1 MADKTINVRIQ
12 QKYDTEAN
20 WKAKDPVLLK
30 GEQVFTSDGTNANKY
45 KVGNGT
51 AKWSALP
58 YAKADLSKGDV
69 TTALGYT
76 PPTSNTWRGIQ
87 NNLTSGSTTDSLSA
101 AQGKVL
107 KGLVDGKAA
116 SSHTHTK
123 SQITDFPTSLP
134 ASDVYG
140 WAKASSKPSYT
151 KSEVGLGN
159 VDNTADANK
168 SVKYAG
174 SSGSSNTVVYTA
186 LTNTDLNTLQTEGR
200 WYYAG
205 GDNTCTNI
213 PVASAAFELYVGRN
227 ASGWR
232 YQQFTVTSGE
242 IYIRVFDSSNW
253 GSWRKL
259 AFTSD
264 TVTAASSVPWSG
276 ITGKPS
282 SYTPSSHTHT
292 VSQISGFGTHVYDA
306 TISRTANT
314 VLAAPNGKAGS
325 ASFRALVAAD
335 IPSIT
340 KSKIIDFPSSLPASD
355 VYAWAK
361 ASSKPSY
368 SWGEITGKPGTFTP
382 SSHTHNYAGSSS
394 AGGSANS
401 AVKLNTARSISIGGF
416 SSGSASFD
424 GSANITI
431 DNWGYGCKKYVT
443 TNSTSAPYFR
453 IAYCDDKSNYSDRS
467 MIFVID
473 SGYSGGGFGI
483 VKVAFRSNDISKEG
497 QSNCELKWLVR
508 QGFSANQL
516 FVKGNAPA
524 GESQYADLY
533 FKATTTYQAISIT
546 VLSMGNR
553 GSKIRVWTF
562 EEGNT
567 RANPDIR
574 KYTYTVEGSD
584 AGTAN
589 YANSAGAV
597 AWGNIS
603 GKPSTFTPAS
613 HTHSYA
619 GAASSGGSANS
630 AIKLDTTT
638 AGSSTQPVYFT
649 GGKPTAC
656 TYTLGKSV
664 PSNAVFTDTNT
675 WRPLGTTANTACAG
689 NDSRLSNARPASDV
703 YAWAKASAKPSYS
716 WSEIGSKPSTFTPSS
731 HTHNYL
737 AIYGS
742 RPADINFK
750 TSTNGAGAMFHFVA
764 TSSTK
769 TGKPPED
776 SNVLQMNWDNN
787 GGWDTQ
793 FAISNGSS
801 PHSYIRSQNNGTW
814 GNWTTLLDSS
824 NYNNYSPS
832 KTGTGA
838 SGTWGIN
845 ITGASGSCTGNAATA
860 SNASKVNGHTV
871 NSDVPSG
878 AKFTDTN
885 TTYPISYRTID
896 NNFAS
901 KYRTQTKGNTSAGD
915 YISTLR
921 CDTNLVPYAP
931 QYGSGLGW
939 GRGDTHGYLYM
950 NYNSPQVYVGAG
962 NADKLNWAKQLAFAD
977 HTHSYTEITN
987 RPTLIK
993 AVSKN
998 GYWGMADHD
1007 GSDSNWIRTT
1017 TAGIIP
1023 YQSGGAGAGHCGIGT
1038 SSWYFSSAYIDTVN
1052 CVNASVSGHIDVGG
1066 YIQSSNLIN
1075 TYFEYQSN
1083 RGSVDWRFGAAT
1095 GTSDENFFGFYDAK
1109 TGKIPLALDGNFG
1122 NIYVGFNVGSYESPT
1137 AVGVYLGGQ
1146 VAGNRAFIYNGDSY
1160 QGSIW
1165 IQTRLDGSWKWF
1177 SLGRACSTALSD
1189 IRLKGNIRDTEVEDA
1204 TKVIES
1210 MKIRSF
1216 ERKDSH
1222 KKYKIGFIADE
1233 LEQLDP
1239 NLVDGGGE
1247 VDGHPYYKSV
1257 NNLQMLAYVVKGMQE
1272 LNSKVTILEKE
1283 NKRLKQKL
1291 NMCN

>member
-1 MADKTINVRIQ
+1 MIDMATTTINTRLALKTDIS
-12 QKYDTEAN
+12 AN
-20 WKAKDPVLLK
+20 WKNSSLVLLK
-30 GEQVFTSDGTNANKY
+30 GEPAIEITDSGAFKFKFGDGVKTF
-45 KVGNGT
+45 
-51 AKWSALP
+51 SELP
-58 YAKADLSKGDV
+58 YATLSPTEISSLITDGAVQSVSISSGDSNGQIAITVDGTKTNASVKGLGSAAFTNSNAYATASHSHAIANV
-69 TTALGYT
+69 TGLQTAL
-76 PPTSNTWRGIQ
+76 
-87 NNLTSGSTTDSLSA
+87 
-101 AQGKVL
+101 
-107 KGLVDGKAA
+107 DGKAA
-116 SSHTHTK
+116 STHTHDDRYYTEAEVNTKLAGKANSSHTHGSGDITSLDASKLTGTISIDRLPAGALERCVIVETDADRLKLTTASVQKGDTVKVTGTGKMYFVIDDTKLTSEDGYTVYTAGSATSVPWSGVTGKPNTFTPSSHTHTKSQITDFPTSMPASDVSAWAKAASKPSYTKAEVGLGNVNNTADADKSVKYATSAGTATNVAGGSANTTSEKYRHVWFSDGATETARAYNDALKYDPKSNTMTVNISGSAASAATASSVAWGNVSGRPSTFAPSSHTHTK

-140 WAKASSKPSYT
+140 
-151 KSEVGLGN
+151 
-159 VDNTADANK
+159 
-168 SVKYAG
+168 
-174 SSGSSNTVVYTA
+174 
-186 LTNTDLNTLQTEGR
+186 
-200 WYYAG
+200 
-205 GDNTCTNI
+205 
-213 PVASAAFELYVGRN
+213 
-227 ASGWR
+227 
-232 YQQFTVTSGE
+232 
-242 IYIRVFDSSNW
+242 
-253 GSWRKL
+253 
-259 AFTSD
+259 
-264 TVTAASSVPWSG
+264 
-276 ITGKPS
+276 
-282 SYTPSSHTHT
+282 
-292 VSQISGFGTHVYDA
+292 
-306 TISRTANT
+306 
-314 VLAAPNGKAGS
+314 
-325 ASFRALVAAD
+325 
-335 IPSIT
+335 
-340 KSKIIDFPSSLPASD
+340 
-355 VYAWAK
+355 
-361 ASSKPSY
+361 
-368 SWGEITGKPGTFTP
+368 
-382 SSHTHNYAGSSS
+382 
-394 AGGSANS
+394 
-401 AVKLNTARSISIGGF
+401 
-416 SSGSASFD
+416 
-424 GSANITI
+424 
-431 DNWGYGCKKYVT
+431 
-443 TNSTSAPYFR
+443 
-453 IAYCDDKSNYSDRS
+453 
-467 MIFVID
+467 
-473 SGYSGGGFGI
+473 
-483 VKVAFRSNDISKEG
+483 
-497 QSNCELKWLVR
+497 
-508 QGFSANQL
+508 
-516 FVKGNAPA
+516 
-524 GESQYADLY
+524 
-533 FKATTTYQAISIT
+533 
-546 VLSMGNR
+546 
-553 GSKIRVWTF
+553 
-562 EEGNT
+562 
-567 RANPDIR
+567 
-574 KYTYTVEGSD
+574 
-584 AGTAN
+584 
-589 YANSAGAV
+589 
-597 AWGNIS
+597 
-603 GKPSTFTPAS
+603 
-613 HTHSYA
+613 
-619 GAASSGGSANS
+619 
-630 AIKLDTTT
+630 
-638 AGSSTQPVYFT
+638 
-649 GGKPTAC
+649 
-656 TYTLGKSV
+656 
-664 PSNAVFTDTNT
+664 
-675 WRPLGTTANTACAG
+675 
-689 NDSRLSNARPASDV
+689 
-703 YAWAKASAKPSYS
+703 WAKASAKPSYS

-787 GGWDTQ
+787 GGLDTQ

-845 ITGASGSCTGNAATA
+845 ITGSSGSCTGNAATA

-885 TTYPISYRTID
+885 TWRPLGTAANTACAGNDSRLSNSRPASDVYSWAKASSKPSYSWSEITSKPSTFTPASHTHAYIPLSGGTITGSIIRSSGGSWISARNNVAVRGTATGKDSWNPVVGQATPNGYWTIGNLASND
-896 NNFAS
+896 NLAFSYTSNTNYNAGNNS
-901 KYRTQTKGNTSAGD
+901 ATTVYLPVQEGTIITSATIGSQSVKYATSAGSAGSVAWGNVSGKPSSYTPSSHTHDDRYYTETEINTKLGAKLGAVSANGYYGMARPDGNTSD
-915 YISTLR
+915 
-921 CDTNLVPYAP
+921 
-931 QYGSGLGW
+931 
-939 GRGDTHGYLYM
+939 
-950 NYNSPQVYVGAG
+950 
-962 NADKLNWAKQLAFAD
+962 
-977 HTHSYTEITN
+977 
-987 RPTLIK
+987 
-993 AVSKN
+993 
-998 GYWGMADHD
+998 
-1007 GSDSNWIRTT
+1007 WIRTT

-1038 SSWYFSSAYIDTVN
+1038 SSWYFSNAYIDTVN
-1052 CVNASVSGHIDVGG
+1052 CVNASVSGHIDVAG

-1095 GTSDENFFGFYDAK
+1095 GTGDENFFGFYDAK

-1189 IRLKGNIRDTEVEDA
+1189 IRLKGDIRDTEVEDA

>member
-1 MADKTINVRIQ
+1 MKGVIKNMKEQFLNLSGLTELVTYIKLCIAQHKMIIPRASFSLFPKTGDENNIYIDTSTNSIYRWNDSDKSF
-12 QKYDTEAN
+12 
-20 WKAKDPVLLK
+20 VLLAK
-30 GEQVFTSDGTNANKY
+30 PPRNISISEGKNNGQITLKVDEIESNATVHGLKSAAFSNASSFATSAQG
-45 KVGNGT
+45 
-51 AKWSALP
+51 
-58 YAKADLSKGDV
+58 AKADSAIQSITIAPGTNNGTVKITVNGV
-69 TTALGYT
+69 TTDNIKVAGLG
-76 PPTSNTWRGIQ
+76 
-87 NNLTSGSTTDSLSA
+87 SA
-101 AQGKVL
+101 AFSDIAVFAPAK
-107 KGLVDGKAA
+107 
-116 SSHTHTK
+116 HTHSK
-123 SQITDFPTSLP
+123 SD
-134 ASDVYG
+134 
-140 WAKASSKPSYT
+140 
-151 KSEVGLGN
+151 VGLGN
-159 VDNTADANK
+159 VDNTADIDK

-186 LTNTDLNTLQTEGR
+186 LTNTDLNTLQTEGK

-205 GDNTCTNI
+205 GGNTCTNV
-213 PVASAAFELYVGRN
+213 PVESAAFELYVGRN

-253 GSWRKL
+253 GNWRKL

-276 ITGKPS
+276 VTGKPS
-282 SYTPSSHTHT
+282 TYTPSSHTHT

-340 KSKIIDFPSSLPASD
+340 KSKITDFPSSLPASD

-368 SWGEITGKPGTFTP
+368 SWGEITGKPSTYTP
-382 SSHTHNYAGSSS
+382 SSHNHTVIQGTSST
-394 AGGSANS
+394 S
-401 AVKLNTARSISIGGF
+401 AVPGKANDGFCEFYYNVNNGLANNMPSSNNANAIISISRHAGDYTSQLGF
-416 SSGSASFD
+416 SSNGNLYYREGVGATAWKTILTSSNYTSYTVTKTGGGASGTWGINITGSA
-424 GSANITI
+424 GS
-431 DNWGYGCKKYVT
+431 
-443 TNSTSAPYFR
+443 
-453 IAYCDDKSNYSDRS
+453 
-467 MIFVID
+467 
-473 SGYSGGGFGI
+473 
-483 VKVAFRSNDISKEG
+483 
-497 QSNCELKWLVR
+497 
-508 QGFSANQL
+508 
-516 FVKGNAPA
+516 
-524 GESQYADLY
+524 
-533 FKATTTYQAISIT
+533 
-546 VLSMGNR
+546 
-553 GSKIRVWTF
+553 
-562 EEGNT
+562 
-567 RANPDIR
+567 
-574 KYTYTVEGSD
+574 
-584 AGTAN
+584 
-589 YANSAGAV
+589 V
-597 AWGNIS
+597 AWGNVS
-603 GKPSTFTPAS
+603 GRPSS
-613 HTHSYA
+613 
-619 GAASSGGSANS
+619 
-630 AIKLDTTT
+630 L
-638 AGSSTQPVYFT
+638 
-649 GGKPTAC
+649 
-656 TYTLGKSV
+656 
-664 PSNAVFTDTNT
+664 
-675 WRPLGTTANTACAG
+675 
-689 NDSRLSNARPASDV
+689 PASDV
-703 YAWAKASAKPSYS
+703 PAWAKASTKPSYS

-731 HTHNYL
+731 HNHSYL
-737 AIYGS
+737 TLYGG
-742 RPADINFK
+742 RPANINFS
-750 TSTNGAGAMFHFVA
+750 TSTNGTGAMFHFVA

-787 GGWDTQ
+787 GGWDAQ

-832 KTGTGA
+832 KTGSGA

-845 ITGASGSCTGNAATA
+845 ITGSSGSCTGNAATA

-885 TTYPISYRTID
+885 TWRPLGTAANTACAGNDSRLSNSRPASDVYSWAKASSKPSYSWSEITSKPST
-896 NNFAS
+896 FTPAS
-901 KYRTQTKGNTSAGD
+901 HTHDDRYYTETEINTKLGAKLGAVSANGYYGMARPDGNTSD
-915 YISTLR
+915 
-921 CDTNLVPYAP
+921 
-931 QYGSGLGW
+931 
-939 GRGDTHGYLYM
+939 
-950 NYNSPQVYVGAG
+950 
-962 NADKLNWAKQLAFAD
+962 
-977 HTHSYTEITN
+977 
-987 RPTLIK
+987 
-993 AVSKN
+993 
-998 GYWGMADHD
+998 
-1007 GSDSNWIRTT
+1007 WIRTT
-1017 TAGIIP
+1017 TVGIIP
-1023 YQSGGAGAGHCGIGT
+1023 YQSGGAGGGHCGLGT
-1038 SSWYFSSAYIDTVN
+1038 SSWYFSNAYIDTVN

-1095 GTSDENFFGFYDAK
+1095 STGDENFFSFYNANN
-1109 TGKIPLALDGNFG
+1109 GIIPLAVDGNFG
-1122 NIYVGFNVGSYESPT
+1122 NIYVGYNVGGSGSNT
-1137 AVGVYLGGQ
+1137 AVGIYLGEK
-1146 VAGNRAFIYNGDSY
+1146 VAGNRAFIYHGDSY
-1160 QGSIW
+1160 AGSIW

-1177 SLGRACSTALSD
+1177 SLGRVCSTALSD
-1189 IRLKGNIRDTEVEDA
+1189 IRLKDNLRETEVKNA

-1257 NNLQMLAYVVKGMQE
+1257 NNLQMIAYVVKAMQE

>member
-1 MADKTINVRIQ
+1 MKGVIKNMKEQFLNLSGLTELVTYIKLCIAQHKMIIPRASFSLFPKTGDENNIYIDTSTNSIYRWNDSDKSF
-12 QKYDTEAN
+12 
-20 WKAKDPVLLK
+20 VLLAK
-30 GEQVFTSDGTNANKY
+30 PPRNISISEGKNNGQITLKVDEIESNATVHGLKSAAFSNASSFATSAQG
-45 KVGNGT
+45 
-51 AKWSALP
+51 
-58 YAKADLSKGDV
+58 AKADSAIQSITIAPGTNNGTVKITVNGV
-69 TTALGYT
+69 TTDNIKVAGLG
-76 PPTSNTWRGIQ
+76 
-87 NNLTSGSTTDSLSA
+87 SA
-101 AQGKVL
+101 AFSDIAVFAPAK
-107 KGLVDGKAA
+107 
-116 SSHTHTK
+116 HTHSK
-123 SQITDFPTSLP
+123 SD
-134 ASDVYG
+134 
-140 WAKASSKPSYT
+140 
-151 KSEVGLGN
+151 VGLGN
-159 VDNTADANK
+159 VDNTADIDK

-186 LTNTDLNTLQTEGR
+186 LTNTDLNTLQTEGK

-205 GDNTCTNI
+205 GGNTCTNV
-213 PVASAAFELYVGRN
+213 PVESAAFELYVGRN

-253 GSWRKL
+253 GNWRKL

-276 ITGKPS
+276 VTGKPS
-282 SYTPSSHTHT
+282 TYTPSSHTHT

-325 ASFRALVAAD
+325 AYFRALVAAD

-340 KSKIIDFPSSLPASD
+340 KSKITDFPSSLPASD

-368 SWGEITGKPGTFTP
+368 SWGEITGKPSTYTP
-382 SSHTHNYAGSSS
+382 SSHNHTVIQGTSST
-394 AGGSANS
+394 S
-401 AVKLNTARSISIGGF
+401 AVPGKANDGFCEFYYNVNNGLANNMPSSNNANAIISISRHAGDYTSQLGF
-416 SSGSASFD
+416 SSNGNLYYREGVGATAWKTILTSSNYTSYTVTKTGGGASGTWGINITGSA
-424 GSANITI
+424 GS
-431 DNWGYGCKKYVT
+431 
-443 TNSTSAPYFR
+443 
-453 IAYCDDKSNYSDRS
+453 
-467 MIFVID
+467 
-473 SGYSGGGFGI
+473 
-483 VKVAFRSNDISKEG
+483 
-497 QSNCELKWLVR
+497 
-508 QGFSANQL
+508 
-516 FVKGNAPA
+516 
-524 GESQYADLY
+524 
-533 FKATTTYQAISIT
+533 
-546 VLSMGNR
+546 
-553 GSKIRVWTF
+553 
-562 EEGNT
+562 
-567 RANPDIR
+567 
-574 KYTYTVEGSD
+574 
-584 AGTAN
+584 
-589 YANSAGAV
+589 V
-597 AWGNIS
+597 AWGNVS
-603 GKPSTFTPAS
+603 GRPSS
-613 HTHSYA
+613 
-619 GAASSGGSANS
+619 
-630 AIKLDTTT
+630 L
-638 AGSSTQPVYFT
+638 
-649 GGKPTAC
+649 
-656 TYTLGKSV
+656 
-664 PSNAVFTDTNT
+664 
-675 WRPLGTTANTACAG
+675 
-689 NDSRLSNARPASDV
+689 PASDV
-703 YAWAKASAKPSYS
+703 PAWAKASTKPSYS

-731 HTHNYL
+731 HNHSYL
-737 AIYGS
+737 TLYGG
-742 RPADINFK
+742 RPANINFS
-750 TSTNGAGAMFHFVA
+750 TSTNGTGAMFHFVA

-787 GGWDTQ
+787 GGWDAQ

-832 KTGTGA
+832 KTGSGA

-845 ITGASGSCTGNAATA
+845 ITGSSGSCTGNAATA

-885 TTYPISYRTID
+885 TWRPLGTAANTACAGNDSRLSNSRPASDVYSWAKASSKPSYSWSEITSKPST
-896 NNFAS
+896 FTPAS
-901 KYRTQTKGNTSAGD
+901 HTHDDRYYTETEINTKLGAKLGAVSANGYYGMARPDGNTSD
-915 YISTLR
+915 
-921 CDTNLVPYAP
+921 
-931 QYGSGLGW
+931 
-939 GRGDTHGYLYM
+939 
-950 NYNSPQVYVGAG
+950 
-962 NADKLNWAKQLAFAD
+962 
-977 HTHSYTEITN
+977 
-987 RPTLIK
+987 
-993 AVSKN
+993 
-998 GYWGMADHD
+998 
-1007 GSDSNWIRTT
+1007 WIRTT
-1017 TAGIIP
+1017 TVGIIP
-1023 YQSGGAGAGHCGIGT
+1023 YQSGGAGGGHCGLGT
-1038 SSWYFSSAYIDTVN
+1038 SSWYFSNAYIDTVN

-1095 GTSDENFFGFYDAK
+1095 GTGDENFFGFYDAK
-1109 TGKIPLALDGNFG
+1109 TGKIPLALDGNYG

-1177 SLGRACSTALSD
+1177 SLGRACSAALSD
-1189 IRLKGNIRDTEVEDA
+1189 IRLKDDIRDTEVQDA
-1204 TKVIES
+1204 TKVIEA
-1210 MKIRSF
+1210 MQIRSF

-1257 NNLQMLAYVVKGMQE
+1257 NNLQLLAYVVKAMQE

>member
-1 MADKTINVRIQ
+1 MKGVIKNMKEQFLNLSGLTELVTYIKLCIAQHKMIIPRASFSLFPKTGDENNIYIDTSTNSIYRWNDSDKSF
-12 QKYDTEAN
+12 
-20 WKAKDPVLLK
+20 VLLAK
-30 GEQVFTSDGTNANKY
+30 PPRNISISEGKNNGQITLKVDEIESNATVHGLKSAAFSNASSFATSAQG
-45 KVGNGT
+45 
-51 AKWSALP
+51 
-58 YAKADLSKGDV
+58 AKADSAIQSITIAPGTNNGTVKITVNGV
-69 TTALGYT
+69 TTDNIKVAGLG
-76 PPTSNTWRGIQ
+76 
-87 NNLTSGSTTDSLSA
+87 SA
-101 AQGKVL
+101 AFSDIAVFAPAK
-107 KGLVDGKAA
+107 
-116 SSHTHTK
+116 HTHSK
-123 SQITDFPTSLP
+123 SD
-134 ASDVYG
+134 
-140 WAKASSKPSYT
+140 
-151 KSEVGLGN
+151 VGLGN
-159 VDNTADANK
+159 VDNTADIDK

-186 LTNTDLNTLQTEGR
+186 LTNTDLNTLQTEGK

-205 GDNTCTNI
+205 GGNTCTNV
-213 PVASAAFELYVGRN
+213 PVESAAFELYVGRN

-253 GSWRKL
+253 GNWRKL

-282 SYTPSSHTHT
+282 TFAPSSH
-292 VSQISGFGTHVYDA
+292 
-306 TISRTANT
+306 N
-314 VLAAPNGKAGS
+314 
-325 ASFRALVAAD
+325 
-335 IPSIT
+335 
-340 KSKIIDFPSSLPASD
+340 
-355 VYAWAK
+355 
-361 ASSKPSY
+361 
-368 SWGEITGKPGTFTP
+368 
-382 SSHTHNYAGSSS
+382 
-394 AGGSANS
+394 
-401 AVKLNTARSISIGGF
+401 
-416 SSGSASFD
+416 
-424 GSANITI
+424 
-431 DNWGYGCKKYVT
+431 
-443 TNSTSAPYFR
+443 
-453 IAYCDDKSNYSDRS
+453 
-467 MIFVID
+467 
-473 SGYSGGGFGI
+473 
-483 VKVAFRSNDISKEG
+483 
-497 QSNCELKWLVR
+497 
-508 QGFSANQL
+508 
-516 FVKGNAPA
+516 
-524 GESQYADLY
+524 
-533 FKATTTYQAISIT
+533 
-546 VLSMGNR
+546 
-553 GSKIRVWTF
+553 
-562 EEGNT
+562 
-567 RANPDIR
+567 
-574 KYTYTVEGSD
+574 
-584 AGTAN
+584 
-589 YANSAGAV
+589 
-597 AWGNIS
+597 
-603 GKPSTFTPAS
+603 
-613 HTHSYA
+613 HSY
-619 GAASSGGSANS
+619 
-630 AIKLDTTT
+630 L
-638 AGSSTQPVYFT
+638 
-649 GGKPTAC
+649 
-656 TYTLGKSV
+656 TL
-664 PSNAVFTDTNT
+664 
-675 WRPLGTTANTACAG
+675 
-689 NDSRLSNARPASDV
+689 
-703 YAWAKASAKPSYS
+703 
-716 WSEIGSKPSTFTPSS
+716 
-731 HTHNYL
+731 
-737 AIYGS
+737 YGS
-742 RPADINFK
+742 RPANINFS

-885 TTYPISYRTID
+885 TWRPLGTAANTACAGNDSRLSNSRPASDVYSWAKASSKPSYSWSEITSKPSTFTPASHTHAYIPLSGGTITGSIIRSSGGSWISARNNVAVRGTATGKDSWNPVVGQATPNGYWTIGNLASND
-896 NNFAS
+896 NLAFSYTSNTNYNAGNNS
-901 KYRTQTKGNTSAGD
+901 ATTVYLPVQEGTIITSATIGSQSVKYATSAGSAGSVAWGNVSGKPSSYTPSSHTHDDRYYTETEINTKLGAKLGAVSANGYYGMARPDGNTSD
-915 YISTLR
+915 
-921 CDTNLVPYAP
+921 
-931 QYGSGLGW
+931 
-939 GRGDTHGYLYM
+939 
-950 NYNSPQVYVGAG
+950 
-962 NADKLNWAKQLAFAD
+962 
-977 HTHSYTEITN
+977 
-987 RPTLIK
+987 
-993 AVSKN
+993 
-998 GYWGMADHD
+998 
-1007 GSDSNWIRTT
+1007 WIRTT

-1023 YQSGGAGAGHCGIGT
+1023 YQSGGAGAGHCGLGT
-1038 SSWYFSSAYIDTVN
+1038 SSWYFSNAYIDTVN

-1083 RGSVDWRFGAAT
+1083 RGTIDWRFGSAT
-1095 GTSDENFFGFYDAK
+1095 GTGDENFFGFYDAK

-1177 SLGRACSTALSD
+1177 SLGRVCSTALSD

-1239 NLVDGGGE
+1239 NLIDGGGE
-1247 VDGHPYYKSV
+1247 VDGHPDYKSV

-1272 LNSKVTILEKE
+1272 LNSKVTILEQE

>member
-140 WAKASSKPSYT
+140 WAKAS
-151 KSEVGLGN
+151 
-159 VDNTADANK
+159 
-168 SVKYAG
+168 
-174 SSGSSNTVVYTA
+174 
-186 LTNTDLNTLQTEGR
+186 
-200 WYYAG
+200 
-205 GDNTCTNI
+205 
-213 PVASAAFELYVGRN
+213 
-227 ASGWR
+227 
-232 YQQFTVTSGE
+232 
-242 IYIRVFDSSNW
+242 
-253 GSWRKL
+253 
-259 AFTSD
+259 
-264 TVTAASSVPWSG
+264 
-276 ITGKPS
+276 
-282 SYTPSSHTHT
+282 
-292 VSQISGFGTHVYDA
+292 
-306 TISRTANT
+306 
-314 VLAAPNGKAGS
+314 
-325 ASFRALVAAD
+325 
-335 IPSIT
+335 
-340 KSKIIDFPSSLPASD
+340 
-355 VYAWAK
+355 
-361 ASSKPSY
+361 
-368 SWGEITGKPGTFTP
+368 
-382 SSHTHNYAGSSS
+382 
-394 AGGSANS
+394 
-401 AVKLNTARSISIGGF
+401 
-416 SSGSASFD
+416 
-424 GSANITI
+424 
-431 DNWGYGCKKYVT
+431 
-443 TNSTSAPYFR
+443 
-453 IAYCDDKSNYSDRS
+453 
-467 MIFVID
+467 
-473 SGYSGGGFGI
+473 
-483 VKVAFRSNDISKEG
+483 
-497 QSNCELKWLVR
+497 
-508 QGFSANQL
+508 
-516 FVKGNAPA
+516 
-524 GESQYADLY
+524 
-533 FKATTTYQAISIT
+533 
-546 VLSMGNR
+546 
-553 GSKIRVWTF
+553 
-562 EEGNT
+562 
-567 RANPDIR
+567 
-574 KYTYTVEGSD
+574 
-584 AGTAN
+584 
-589 YANSAGAV
+589 
-597 AWGNIS
+597 
-603 GKPSTFTPAS
+603 
-613 HTHSYA
+613 
-619 GAASSGGSANS
+619 
-630 AIKLDTTT
+630 
-638 AGSSTQPVYFT
+638 
-649 GGKPTAC
+649 
-656 TYTLGKSV
+656 
-664 PSNAVFTDTNT
+664 
-675 WRPLGTTANTACAG
+675 
-689 NDSRLSNARPASDV
+689 
-703 YAWAKASAKPSYS
+703 AKPSYS

-787 GGWDTQ
+787 GGLDTQ

-845 ITGASGSCTGNAATA
+845 ITGSSGSCTGNAATA

-885 TTYPISYRTID
+885 TWRPLGTAANTACAGNDSRLSNSRPASDVYSWAKASSKPSYSWSEITSKPSTFTPASHTHAYIPLSGGTITGSIIRSSGGSWISARNNVAVRGTATGKDSWNPVVGQATPNGYWTIGNLASND
-896 NNFAS
+896 NLAFSYTSNTNYNAGNNS
-901 KYRTQTKGNTSAGD
+901 ATTVYLPVQEGTIITSATIGSQSVKYATSAGSAGSVAWGNVSGKPSSYTPSSHTHDDRYYTETEINTKLGTKLGAVSANGYYGMARPDGNTSD
-915 YISTLR
+915 
-921 CDTNLVPYAP
+921 
-931 QYGSGLGW
+931 
-939 GRGDTHGYLYM
+939 
-950 NYNSPQVYVGAG
+950 
-962 NADKLNWAKQLAFAD
+962 
-977 HTHSYTEITN
+977 
-987 RPTLIK
+987 
-993 AVSKN
+993 
-998 GYWGMADHD
+998 
-1007 GSDSNWIRTT
+1007 WIRTT

-1023 YQSGGAGAGHCGIGT
+1023 YQSGGAGGGHCGLGT
-1038 SSWYFSSAYIDTVN
+1038 SSWYFSNAYIDTVN